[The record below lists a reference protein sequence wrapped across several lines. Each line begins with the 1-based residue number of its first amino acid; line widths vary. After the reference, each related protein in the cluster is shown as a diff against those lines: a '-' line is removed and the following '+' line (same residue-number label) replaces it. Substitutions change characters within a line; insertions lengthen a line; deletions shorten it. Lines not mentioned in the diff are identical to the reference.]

1 MKLIIGFSV
10 VVDYL
15 LCSSLLSVELLTVTF
30 LTATVTDKRRLH
42 FLAFYVCQVIFTVNH
57 LGEIFAAFHGIF
69 QFIKTLQT
77 WCWLKKIWLRVAR
90 CFYMLTIMGLIGF
103 ILEFLSKAC
112 SFLTWEQPKFL
123 DAIHH
128 WFPHEKRL
136 RKAERFRHTND
147 VSLRRSGSC
156 FWLVARASREICF
169 YQSEAATQ
177 ICIVIFYQYGIEV
190 IRKGSSDYV
199 AKYRLF

>member
-15 LCSSLLSVELLTVTF
+15 LCGSLLSVELLTVTF

-77 WCWLKKIWLRVAR
+77 WCWLKKDMIKSCKMLLYADDNGFNWFYSRVLVKGMFVPNLRTAKISR
-90 CFYMLTIMGLIGF
+90 CHPPLV
-103 ILEFLSKAC
+103 S
-112 SFLTWEQPKFL
+112 S
-123 DAIHH
+123 
-128 WFPHEKRL
+128 
-136 RKAERFRHTND
+136 RKTSEE
-147 VSLRRSGSC
+147 
-156 FWLVARASREICF
+156 SRKIPP
-169 YQSEAATQ
+169 Y
-177 ICIVIFYQYGIEV
+177 
-190 IRKGSSDYV
+190 
-199 AKYRLF
+199 